1 MKDHQP
7 RGEKEGNREALHDG
21 NEPAW
26 MAATTRPDMFLHE
39 EWAIAISGDD
49 VATAVQRATFK
60 IGPRYHLERTI
71 IIKGAP
77 VIQIYKR
84 D

>member
-1 MKDHQP
+1 
-7 RGEKEGNREALHDG
+7 
-21 NEPAW
+21 
-26 MAATTRPDMFLHE
+26 MAATTRPNLFLHE
-39 EWAIAISGDD
+39 GWAIAISGDA

-60 IGPRYHLERTI
+60 IGPVGPRYHLERTI

-77 VIQIYKR
+77 VIEIYKR